1 MSSIYYINLN
11 QDGGAGGDMY
21 ETRKRMLE
29 PTPEQ
34 KEQFKKYEAKVTK
47 IQAMNRGRK
56 ERSCIRDLDYFIN
69 HKEECRKVSSNFA
82 TRNHLVLGKPQKMIN
97 KDGRKWIVYNAKIED
112 SFQTVTKKQVDTS
125 KLFEVE
131 VDEGQIGGLRGI
143 IPIRLIKEKGTN
155 GIYFVD
161 PEKYQIDRND
171 EDIQQVVAMLAQQCV
186 NCLNLT
192 NKQDWDKFKCDA
204 CGKNEFVLKQFNAT
218 KKEWMDMKIDTL
230 FPKRKQVKG
239 QRSKEFM
246 GIDSPR
252 REVNRKLKE
261 AGDIT
266 DIRDQQL
273 HRDRS
278 QAI

>member
-21 ETRKRMLE
+21 DNSEKIKAFKAKPKTRKRMLE

-131 VDEGQIGGLRGI
+131 VDEGQIGGH
-143 IPIRLIKEKGTN
+143 KGN
-155 GIYFVD
+155 N
-161 PEKYQIDRND
+161 P
-171 EDIQQVVAMLAQQCV
+171 
-186 NCLNLT
+186 
-192 NKQDWDKFKCDA
+192 NKINK
-204 CGKNEFVLKQFNAT
+204 GKNWQ
-218 KKEWMDMKIDTL
+218 D
-230 FPKRKQVKG
+230 
-239 QRSKEFM
+239 
-246 GIDSPR
+246 
-252 REVNRKLKE
+252 
-261 AGDIT
+261 
-266 DIRDQQL
+266 
-273 HRDRS
+273 
-278 QAI
+278 